1 MKPTVQT
8 LLDRADLALG
18 LLTPA
23 DALAPGALETPVVW
37 AHTSDL
43 PDPTPFLDAGHVLLT
58 TGTQFGDVSSGADA
72 SAATSDDDAF
82 ADAYVRRLREAG
94 VAALGF
100 GTEVIRAGTPDAL
113 VAACIAQGLPLFEV
127 PYRVPFIA
135 IARLV
140 ADLLAEDA
148 YARQA
153 WALAAQRAIS
163 LAALRPDGLSAT
175 LTELSH
181 RLGTWVGLIDA
192 TGSLDRE
199 APLGGLAQPALG
211 EVVGEARSMLRRGQ
225 RASRTLLAAEST
237 GTPQHLT
244 LQTLGGGGGLRG
256 VLAIGDSPELDQA
269 GREVVTSVIALA
281 GLALEQN
288 RDLDR
293 ARGHLRSGLLRSI
306 LAGDTALAERVAA
319 EMWGE
324 LPHPP
329 VRVMVTD
336 APLAHVDR
344 LTELLELRVEERDGR
359 LFFGRDDEQ
368 FVLVVEQHDAGL
380 AEELATEFELPVGV
394 SDPVGSAGAGAAGA
408 GAASAKAASGGDVAL
423 AHEQAMRALE
433 RARETGAGVSYFEE
447 ISRQGVL
454 AFLARTDARAV
465 ALATLAPLTEHDAAN
480 GTTLVTTTRTWLEH
494 GGQFDATAQALGVH
508 RHTVRSRIALAE
520 RLLGRDLSGFHA
532 RADLWAA
539 LLAVG

>member
-1 MKPTVQT
+1 MQPTVQT
-8 LLDRADLALG
+8 LLDRPELALS

-23 DALAPGALETPVVW
+23 PDLPAGALAAPIAW
-37 AHTSDL
+37 AHSSDL
-43 PDPTPFLDAGHVLLT
+43 ADPTPFLDAGHVLLT
-58 TGTQFGDVSSGADA
+58 TGTQFEADDEA
-72 SAATSDDDAF
+72 RDSEAAF
-82 ADAYVRRLREAG
+82 AEAYVRRLRDG
-94 VAALGF
+94 GIAALGF

-113 VAACIAQGLPLFEV
+113 VEACGRQGLPLFEV

-175 LTELSH
+175 LGELSN
-181 RLGTWVGLIDA
+181 RLGAWVGLVDSA
-192 TGSLDRE
+192 GSLDRE
-199 APLGGLAQPALG
+199 APDGGLEQPALG

-225 RASRTLLAAEST
+225 RASRTLVAGESV
-237 GTPQHLT
+237 GSPQRIT
-244 LQTLGGGGGLRG
+244 LQTLGGGGSLRG
-256 VLAIGDSPELDQA
+256 VLAIGDSAELDQA
-269 GREVVTSVIALA
+269 GRELVTSVIALA

-293 ARGHLRSGLLRSI
+293 ARGHLRTGLLRGI
-306 LAGDTALAERVAA
+306 LAGDTELAERVAG
-319 EMWGE
+319 EMWGP
-324 LPHPP
+324 LPAAPF
-329 VRVMVTD
+329 RVAVAD
-336 APLAHVDR
+336 VPALHVDR
-344 LTELLELRVEERDGR
+344 LTELLELRVEERRGR
-359 LFFGRDDEQ
+359 LFFGRDDGT
-368 FVLVVEQHDAGL
+368 VVILLEEADAAL
-380 AEELATEFELPVGV
+380 ADEVAAEFEVPVGI
-394 SDPVGSAGAGAAGA
+394 SDAVAADA
-408 GAASAKAASGGDVAL
+408 VAL
-423 AHEQAMRALE
+423 AHEQALRALE
-433 RARETGAGVSYFEE
+433 RARETGSGVVAFDE

-465 ALATLAPLTEHDAAN
+465 ALATLAPLAEHDAAN
-480 GTTLVTTTRTWLEH
+480 GTALVATTRAWLEH

-508 RHTVRSRIALAE
+508 RHTVRSRVALAE

-539 LLAVG
+539 LLAVD

>member
-1 MKPTVQT
+1 MQPTVQT
-8 LLDRADLALG
+8 LLDRTELALS
-18 LLTPA
+18 LLTPTPTLPS
-23 DALAPGALETPVVW
+23 DALDAAVVW
-37 AHTSDL
+37 AHSSDL
-43 PDPTPFLDAGHVLLT
+43 ADPTPFLDAGHVLLT
-58 TGTQFGDVSSGADA
+58 TGTQFEADDA
-72 SAATSDDDAF
+72 SGPSEAGF
-82 ADAYVRRLREAG
+82 AEAYVRRLREAG

-100 GTEVIRAGTPDAL
+100 GTEVIRAGTPEAL
-113 VAACIAQGLPLFEV
+113 VDECARQGLPLFEV

-175 LTELSH
+175 LGELSH
-181 RLGTWVGLIDA
+181 RLDAWVGLIDA
-192 TGSLDRE
+192 SGSLDRE
-199 APLGGLAQPALG
+199 APEGGLKQPALG

-225 RASRTLLAAEST
+225 RASRTLVAGESV
-237 GTPQHLT
+237 GDPQRFT
-244 LQTLGGGGGLRG
+244 LQTLGGGGALRA
-256 VLAIGDSPELDQA
+256 VLAIGDSAELDQA

-293 ARGHLRSGLLRSI
+293 ARGHLRTGLLRGI
-306 LAGDTALAERVAA
+306 LAGDTVLAERVAG
-319 EMWGE
+319 EMWGP
-324 LPHPP
+324 LPTAPF
-329 VRVMVTD
+329 RVAVAD
-336 APLAHVDR
+336 VPALHVDR
-344 LTELLELRVEERDGR
+344 LAELLELRVEERGGR
-359 LFFGRDDEQ
+359 LFFGRDEDTVVILLEEPDAALADEI
-368 FVLVVEQHDAGL
+368 A
-380 AEELATEFELPVGV
+380 AEFDVPVGI
-394 SDPVGSAGAGAAGA
+394 SDAVAADA
-408 GAASAKAASGGDVAL
+408 VAL
-423 AHEQAMRALE
+423 AHEQALRALE
-433 RARETGAGVSYFEE
+433 RARETSPGVVAFDE

-465 ALATLAPLTEHDAAN
+465 ALATLAPLTEYDAAH
-480 GTTLVTTTRTWLEH
+480 GTSLLETTRAWLEH

-508 RHTVRSRIALAE
+508 RHTVRSRVALAE

-539 LLAVG
+539 LLAVD

>member
-1 MKPTVQT
+1 MQPTVQT
-8 LLDRADLALG
+8 LLDRPELALT

-23 DALAPGALETPVVW
+23 PDLPPGSLDAGVVW

-43 PDPTPFLDAGHVLLT
+43 ADPTPFLDAGHVLLT
-58 TGTQFGDVSSGADA
+58 TGTQFEA
-72 SAATSDDDAF
+72 SDDEAGF
-82 ADAYVRRLREAG
+82 ADEYVRRLRDTG

-113 VAACIAQGLPLFEV
+113 VDACARQGLPLFEV

-175 LTELSH
+175 LAELSN
-181 RLGTWVGLIDA
+181 RLGAWVGLIDA
-192 TGSLDRE
+192 SGSLDRE
-199 APLGGLAQPALG
+199 APDGGLDQPALG

-225 RASRTLLAAEST
+225 RASRTVVAGEAV
-237 GTPQHLT
+237 GAPQRVT
-244 LQTLGGGGGLRG
+244 MQTLGGGGALRG
-256 VLAIGDSPELDQA
+256 VLAIGDSAQLDAA

-293 ARGHLRSGLLRSI
+293 ARGHLRAGLLRGI
-306 LAGDTALAERVAA
+306 LAGDTELAERVAA
-319 EMWGE
+319 EMWGP
-324 LPHPP
+324 LPAAPL
-329 VRVMVTD
+329 RVAVTD
-336 APLAHVDR
+336 APTAHVDR
-344 LTELLELRVEERDGR
+344 LIELLELRVEERGGR
-359 LFFGRDDEQ
+359 LFFGRDEGTV
-368 FVLVVEQHDAGL
+368 VLVLEEADTAL
-380 AEELATEFELPVGV
+380 ADELAAEFELPVGV
-394 SDPVGSAGAGAAGA
+394 SDAVPADGA
-408 GAASAKAASGGDVAL
+408 AL
-423 AHEQAMRALE
+423 AHEQALRALE
-433 RARETGAGVSYFEE
+433 RARETGSGVVAFDE

-465 ALATLAPLTEHDAAN
+465 ALATLAPLARHDAAN
-480 GTTLVTTTRTWLEH
+480 GTALVATMRAWLEH

-508 RHTVRSRIALAE
+508 RHTVRSRVALAE

-539 LLAVG
+539 LLAVE